1 MEGNRG
7 KIVLAVVVIVAI
19 AAVAITFIL
28 TTGRSRDS
36 LPDDARLILSV
47 DDIGL
52 INQEL
57 ATNGSV
63 SIPTNVALAPQG
75 CPESD
80 NDHCIWICTGDG
92 PLDSIDDE
100 TCSTHVWICSNC
112 DGNPDVCETGEG
124 ERVPCPGEPIGE
136 YQFFEEIEIYGQET
150 ANVFLE
156 VDPAGQ

>member
-1 MEGNRG
+1 MEDNRG
-7 KIVLAVVVIVAI
+7 KIVLAVVLIVAI
-19 AAVAITFIL
+19 AAVAIAFVLPTDQSQDRI
-28 TTGRSRDS
+28 
-36 LPDDARLILSV
+36 PDDARLILSL

-63 SIPTNVALAPQG
+63 SLPINVELAPQG

-100 TCSTHVWICSNC
+100 TCSTDVWVCSNC
-112 DGNPDVCETGEG
+112 DGNPDVCKTGEG
-124 ERVPCPGEPIGE
+124 KDTSCPRE
-136 YQFFEEIEIYGQET
+136 
-150 ANVFLE
+150 
-156 VDPAGQ
+156 